1 LLSFP
6 IRHCKKFRGAGQITR
21 RRIQVAGE
29 SEQLTCLDRT
39 IAHPDVLLPCAR
51 SLAGMSHLY
60 TVLGI
65 LCAALLFGLAA
76 CEREGPA
83 EKAGA
88 AVDRAAKD
96 VGDALKGKK

>member
-1 LLSFP
+1 LL
-6 IRHCKKFRGAGQITR
+6 Q
-21 RRIQVAGE
+21 
-29 SEQLTCLDRT
+29 
-39 IAHPDVLLPCAR
+39 CAR
-51 SLAGMSHLY
+51 SLRGMSHAY

-83 EKAGA
+83 EKAGRS
-88 AVDRAAKD
+88 VDRAAKD